1 MTHPST
7 SRSTTAALTVLLL
20 TAGLSTTGTMIGTGA
35 AAAAEVSEP
44 ISYSAPEANLDLGFL
59 GSHETGQFDESAA
72 EITAVHGDTAFTVNA
87 KAATVDIID
96 ISDPHKPEKSGEVTG
111 SGIANSIAVRDD
123 GLGVIAL
130 ENEDKTAPGSLMF
143 FDATTTSATVLGTVE
158 VGSLP
163 DMVALTPDGA
173 HALVANE
180 GEPDEDFGTDPEGS
194 VSVVD
199 LPAEVAAPEESDVHT
214 ADFHDLEDGGSKTLT
229 DDVRVFGPEPHDDL
243 PVSRNLE
250 PEYITVAGDKAYAT
264 LQEANAIAV
273 VDIATAEVTDV
284 LPLGFKDHGQ
294 VGNGLDASDRD
305 PEDAPE
311 KNIAEYPGLK
321 GAYMPDTISTFTSG
335 GTDYLVTANE
345 GDSREWGD
353 FVDAARVKDLGE
365 DELAPVCET
374 SPLADKLGDE
384 DLGRLNVITDLG
396 LSESGD
402 CYEELYSFGARSF
415 SVWTTEGTLVA
426 DSGDSFEQM
435 TAEAIPDFFNSN
447 HSESNLEGR
456 SDDKGPEPEA
466 LTVGQVGETTYAF
479 AGFERVGGIAAFDL
493 SDPANPTF
501 ATYFNNRDFSIS
513 VEDEIEDAADPDAL
527 LSSAGDLG
535 PEGITFLGADESPT
549 DEAALVVGNEVSGT
563 TSLYSVADLNDDGGS
578 GAGAETDDSADSD
591 DSTDSNDST
600 DSDSSAASDDS
611 TDADSSGTS
620 EASSDSGTSADS
632 GDSTDSESA
641 EDADS
646 SVDTDG
652 AANSKGAGEDAAADS
667 EGTESEAA
675 VNGSDSA
682 AGAGTAANSDASAS
696 SDGTDADGDNAGSL
710 PRTGA
715 DMGQYLIMAGI
726 ALGLI
731 GFGVLAIYLSRRRRS
746 GRRGDGRR
754 SGAQSSNDVLG
765 SIGWD

>member
-1 MTHPST
+1 MTHQST

-20 TAGLSTTGTMIGTGA
+20 TAGLSATGTMIGTGA

-44 ISYSAPEANLDLGFL
+44 ISYSAPEAGVDLGFL

-87 KAATVDIID
+87 QAATVDIID
-96 ISDPHKPEKSGEVTG
+96 ISDPHKPEKSGEITG

-143 FDATTTSATVLGTVE
+143 FDATDTSATVLGTVS

-180 GEPDEDFGTDPEGS
+180 GEPDEDFATDPEGS

-214 ADFHDLEDGGSKTLT
+214 ADFHDFEESGSKTLP

-273 VDIATAEVTDV
+273 LDIATAEVTEV

-353 FVDAARVKDLGE
+353 FVDAARVKDFGE

-384 DLGRLNVITDLG
+384 DLGRLNIITDLG

-415 SVWTTEGTLVA
+415 SVWTTDGTLVA

-479 AGFERVGGIAAFDL
+479 VGFERVGGIAAFDL
-493 SDPANPTF
+493 SDPTNPTF
-501 ATYFNNRDFSIS
+501 ATYFNNRDFSVS

-549 DEAALVVGNEVSGT
+549 EEAALVVGNEVSGT

-578 GAGAETDDSADSD
+578 DPGAETDDSADSD
-591 DSTDSNDST
+591 DSTDSNDSAE
-600 DSDSSAASDDS
+600 SDSSAASDDS

-620 EASSDSGTSADS
+620 EASSDSGASADS
-632 GDSTDSESA
+632 NDSGNSTDSNDSTTS
-641 EDADS
+641 DS
-646 SVDTDG
+646 SKDTDG
-652 AANSKGAGEDAAADS
+652 AADSTGAGEDSAADS
-667 EGTESEAA
+667 EGSES
-675 VNGSDSA
+675 G
-682 AGAGTAANSDASAS
+682 ANSDAGAS

-731 GFGVLAIYLSRRRRS
+731 GFGVLAIYLARRRRN

>member
-7 SRSTTAALTVLLL
+7 SRSITAALTVLLL
-20 TAGLSTTGTMIGTGA
+20 TTGLSATATVIGAGGA
-35 AAAAEVSEP
+35 SAAEVSEP
-44 ISYSAPEANLDLGFL
+44 ISHSAPEASLDFGFL

-87 KAATVDIID
+87 EAATVDIID
-96 ISDPHKPEKSGEVTG
+96 ISDPQKPEKTGEVTG

-123 GLGVIAL
+123 GLGMIAL

-143 FDATTTSATVLGTVE
+143 FDATTTSATVLGTLP

-180 GEPDEDFGTDPEGS
+180 GEPDEDFATDPEGS

-214 ADFHDLEDGGSKTLT
+214 ADFHDFEEGGSRELPAE
-229 DDVRVFGPEPHDDL
+229 VRVFGPEPHDDL

-273 VDIATAEVTDV
+273 IDIATAEVTDV

-294 VGNGLDASDRD
+294 AGNGLDASDRD
-305 PEDAPE
+305 PKDAPE
-311 KNIAEYPGLK
+311 TNIAEYPGLK
-321 GAYMPDTISTFTSG
+321 GAYMPDTISTFSSG

-365 DELAPVCET
+365 DELVPVCET
-374 SPLADKLGDE
+374 SPLADELGDE
-384 DLGRLNVITDLG
+384 ALGRLNIITDLG

-402 CYEELYSFGARSF
+402 CYEELYAFGARSF
-415 SVWTTEGTLVA
+415 SVWTTDGTLVA

-447 HSESNLEGR
+447 HSESNREGR

-466 LTVGQVGETTYAF
+466 LTVGEVGETTYAF
-479 AGFERVGGIAAFDL
+479 VGFERVGGIAAFDL

-501 ATYFNNRDFSIS
+501 ATYFNNRDFSVS

-549 DEAALVVGNEVSGT
+549 DEAVLVVGNEVSGT
-563 TSLYSVADLNDDGGS
+563 TSLYSVADLTDDDGAVAEADS
-578 GAGAETDDSADSD
+578 DDSADAGASADSD
-591 DSTDSNDST
+591 DSADAGAST
-600 DSDSSAASDDS
+600 
-611 TDADSSGTS
+611 
-620 EASSDSGTSADS
+620 DS
-632 GDSTDSESA
+632 GDSTDS
-641 EDADS
+641 DN

-652 AANSKGAGEDAAADS
+652 AADSDGAAEDAAADS
-667 EGTESEAA
+667 DGTESDANSGSSS
-675 VNGSDSA
+675 NGSDSS
-682 AGAGTAANSDASAS
+682 AANASASSNASNSAAKGDAGS
-696 SDGTDADGDNAGSL
+696 SDGTDAADDNAGSL

-715 DMGQYLIMAGI
+715 DIGQYLILGGI
-726 ALGLI
+726 ALALI
-731 GFGVLAIYLSRRRRS
+731 GFGVLAVFLTRRRGQR
-746 GRRGDGRR
+746 RRGERTSPAR
-754 SGAQSSNDVLG
+754 SIAENLG
-765 SIGWD
+765 SAGWD

>member
-1 MTHPST
+1 MTHQST

-20 TAGLSTTGTMIGTGA
+20 TAGLSATGTMIGTGA

-44 ISYSAPEANLDLGFL
+44 ISYSAPEAGVDLGFL

-87 KAATVDIID
+87 QAATVDIID
-96 ISDPHKPEKSGEVTG
+96 ISDPHKPEKSGEITG

-143 FDATTTSATVLGTVE
+143 FDATDTSATVLGTVS

-180 GEPDEDFGTDPEGS
+180 GEPDEDFATDPEGS

-214 ADFHDLEDGGSKTLT
+214 ADFHDFEESGSKTLP

-273 VDIATAEVTDV
+273 LDIATAEVTEV

-374 SPLADKLGDE
+374 SPPAGMLGDE
-384 DLGRLNVITDLG
+384 DLGRLNIITDLG

-402 CYEELYSFGARSF
+402 CYEELYAFGARSF

-479 AGFERVGGIAAFDL
+479 VGFERVGGIAAFDL

-501 ATYFNNRDFSIS
+501 ATYFNNRDFSVS

-578 GAGAETDDSADSD
+578 EAGAETDDSADSD
-591 DSTDSNDST
+591 
-600 DSDSSAASDDS
+600 SSAASDDS
-611 TDADSSGTS
+611 ADDSSSGTS
-620 EASSDSGTSADS
+620 EASSDSGSLADS
-632 GDSTDSESA
+632 GD
-641 EDADS
+641 

-652 AANSKGAGEDAAADS
+652 AADSKVAGEEAAADS
-667 EGTESEAA
+667 DGSESEAA
-675 VNGSDSA
+675 ANGSDSA
-682 AGAGTAANSDASAS
+682 AGAGTAASSDAGAS
-696 SDGTDADGDNAGSL
+696 SNGADADGDNAGSL

-731 GFGVLAIYLSRRRRS
+731 GFGVFAIYLARRRRN